1 MSRGVVYDPVCS
13 GGATLVTRPPLIR
26 ATSVVYDPK
35 CAILSGTQTAVTDLP
50 STG

>member
-13 GGATLVTRPPLIR
+13 GGATKVAQPTLVK
-26 ATSVVYDPK
+26 ASAVVYDPV
-35 CAILSGTQTAVTDLP
+35 CQILSGTQTAVTSLP